1 MSFYFL
7 AIWLSLCIII
17 IIIIIITVSYAI
29 LPETHEVP

>member
-17 IIIIIITVSYAI
+17 IIIIITVIYAI
-29 LPETHEVP
+29 LPETHEGP